1 MGIINFELLF
11 PHLKMLVLQ
20 GSYEDEME
28 IRYITM
34 STQKVTPQMVD
45 TQNNNERVVV
55 RQKRI
60 GRNIE

>member
-1 MGIINFELLF
+1 
-11 PHLKMLVLQ
+11 
-20 GSYEDEME
+20 
-28 IRYITM
+28 M